1 MASTFPFRLVTPTG
15 VVFEGDAAE
24 VSAVGPLG
32 EFGVLPDH
40 INFITSLVPGV
51 LEARLPDG
59 TSMHWVV
66 SGGLAEVK
74 DSVMT
79 VLANSAESPQTIDAS
94 AAAEQVQQA
103 DQKFSDDELLRS
115 QLPRRPGRPETSRS
129 PRRSLRPENLVTLKI
144 HRRGHRERIGVS
156 PRT

>member
-1 MASTFPFRLVTPTG
+1 MAATFPFRLVTPTG
-15 VVFEGDAAE
+15 IVFEGDAAE

-51 LEARLPDG
+51 LEAQLPDG
-59 TSMHWVV
+59 SKMHWVV

-79 VLANSAESPQTIDAS
+79 VLASSAESPETVDAS
-94 AAAEQVQQA
+94 EAKAQVQEADEKFSNMSFYDPNYAAAQDA
-103 DQKFSDDELLRS
+103 
-115 QLPRRPGRPETSRS
+115 
-129 PRRSLRPENLVTLKI
+129 LKLAEA
-144 HRRGHRERIGVS
+144 RVEASALKLTAR
-156 PRT
+156 